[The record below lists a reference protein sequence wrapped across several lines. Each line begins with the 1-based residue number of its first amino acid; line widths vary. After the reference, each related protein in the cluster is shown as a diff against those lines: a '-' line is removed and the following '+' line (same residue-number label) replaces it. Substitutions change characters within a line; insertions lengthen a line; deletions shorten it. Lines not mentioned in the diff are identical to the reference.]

1 MYLKDFTYHKPQT
14 LKEACRILEQSKNGA
29 LIAGGTDILVELKKG
44 LRHNE
49 DVVSL
54 MEIKELKTIN
64 ENGNELNIGA
74 CVAHNEV
81 SRSSLIK
88 KRFPAL
94 SEAASK
100 IGTDQIRNTGTI
112 GGNLCTGASCCDM
125 APILIAL
132 NANVEIVGSSNR
144 RLVSLKDFFIFHKET
159 AMKKGEIMTK
169 IIIPFPQRGMGSSFE
184 KFGLRETASISVA
197 SVSVSITSD
206 GNVCT
211 DSCIVIG
218 AVAPTPRISN
228 ASDLLIGKKI
238 VELTDKSTLLKSVSE
253 AVVKDARPIDDL
265 RGGAEFRRH
274 LVNVLTQRAVVK
286 AAKHSIESFEGIDQ

>member
-1 MYLKDFTYHKPQT
+1 LYLKDFTYHKPQT
-14 LKEACRILEQSKNGA
+14 LKEACRILEQCNNGA
-29 LIAGGTDILVELKKG
+29 PIAGGTDILVELKKG

-197 SVSVSITSD
+197 SVSVRITSD
-206 GNVCT
+206 GDFCIG
-211 DSCIVIG
+211 SCIVIG
-218 AVAPTPRISN
+218 AVAPTPRICN
-228 ASDLLIGKKI
+228 DASDLLIGKKI
-238 VELTDKSTLLKSVSE
+238 KELTENFSLLKSVGE
-253 AVVKDARPIDDL
+253 AVVKNARPLDDL
-265 RGGAEFRRH
+265 RGSAEFRRNI
-274 LVNVLTQRAVVK
+274 LIVLTQRAVIK
-286 AAKHSIESFEGIDQ
+286 AAMRLIE

>member
-14 LKEACRILEQSKNGA
+14 LKEACRILEKCNNGTP
-29 LIAGGTDILVELKKG
+29 IAGGTDMLVELKKG
-44 LRHNE
+44 LRQNE

-54 MEIKELKTIN
+54 KEIKELKTIN
-64 ENGNELNIGA
+64 ENGNELIIGA
-74 CVAHNEV
+74 CATHNEV
-81 SRSSLIK
+81 LKSSLINK
-88 KRFPAL
+88 IFPAL

-132 NANVEIVGSSNR
+132 NSSVEIVSSSSK

-159 AMKKGEIMTK
+159 SIKKGELMTK
-169 IIIPFPQRGMGSSFE
+169 IIIPIPKRGMGSSFE

-197 SVSVSITSD
+197 SVSVSLTSD
-206 GNVCT
+206 GNICT

-218 AVAPTPRISN
+218 AVAPTPKISTN
-228 ASDLLIGKKI
+228 AINILNGKKI
-238 VELTDKSTLLKSVSE
+238 KEVINDSILLKSIGE
-253 AVVKDARPIDDL
+253 ASVKDTLPIDDL
-265 RGGAEFRRH
+265 RGSANFRRNI
-274 LVNVLTQRAVVK
+274 VNVLTQRSVVK
-286 AAKHSIESFEGIDQ
+286 AAKRSIESFE

>member
-14 LKEACRILEQSKNGA
+14 LTEACRILEQCKNGA
-29 LIAGGTDILVELKKG
+29 PIAGGTDILVELKKG
-44 LRHNE
+44 LRQNE

-54 MEIKELKTIN
+54 MGIKKLNTIN
-64 ENGNELNIGA
+64 ENDNELIIGA

-81 SRSSLIK
+81 SKSSLIK

-100 IGTDQIRNTGTI
+100 IGTHQIRNTGTI

-132 NANVEIVGSSNR
+132 NASVEIVSSSLKR
-144 RLVSLKDFFIFHKET
+144 VVSLKDFFTFHKET
-159 AMKKGEIMTK
+159 SLKKGELLTR
-169 IIIPFPQRGMGSSFE
+169 IIIPQPPKGFGASFE

-206 GNVCT
+206 GNICT
-211 DSCIVIG
+211 DSSIVIG
-218 AVAPTPRISN
+218 AVAPTPRICN
-228 ASDLLIGKKI
+228 IAINILNGKIIKDLT
-238 VELTDKSTLLKSVSE
+238 ENSSLLKSIGE
-253 AVVKDARPIDDL
+253 AAVKDSLPVDDL
-265 RGGAEFRRH
+265 RGSAEYRRH
-274 LVNVLTQRAVVK
+274 LVIVLTQRAVIK
-286 AAKHSIESFEGIDQ
+286 AAKRSIESFE